1 MSANKVFCYVIE
13 EYASDH
19 GYVSKLSSLWFPK
32 LNYETSSHTSSI
44 NGMGE
49 GAADVN

>member
-1 MSANKVFCYVIE
+1 MEVSANKVFCYVIE

-19 GYVSKLSSLWFPK
+19 GYVSK